1 MALILLYDARVK
13 KYYLENDNSI
23 LFKLIEE
30 NLSNDLNKNTRTEMN
45 FIKNRLTRL
54 FKNKL
59 F

>member
-1 MALILLYDARVK
+1 MPLILLYDARVK